1 MSLYNLP
8 IVLPLVLFDGH
19 CFIYTSV
26 HVIIIIILFCFIY
39 FFI

>member
-8 IVLPLVLFDGH
+8 IVLPLVLFDGN

-26 HVIIIIILFCFIY
+26 HVIIIIIIIIIIIFI
-39 FFI
+39 